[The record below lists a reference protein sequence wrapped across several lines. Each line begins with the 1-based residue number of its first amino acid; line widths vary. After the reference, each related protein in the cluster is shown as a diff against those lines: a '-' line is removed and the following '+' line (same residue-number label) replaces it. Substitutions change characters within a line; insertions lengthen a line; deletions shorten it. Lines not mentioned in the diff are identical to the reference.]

1 MKHAV
6 EVLSQRLSEVLPTMG
21 TTDMDP
27 LILDGDDMTTNSSG
41 TASSSSVLPVPSTAV
56 QLHPAVQ
63 RKHQRVGLCLQVI
76 GAVCLSFMA
85 VQLQSVL
92 GYLVTT
98 LSFHSVAALPV
109 SDASVVLGSSS
120 VLTCLAGYKLQQL
133 RNKGNSKVSISPV
146 EWALGALPLVGL
158 LFVQGPLCLLPQSA
172 GIDLNS
178 SNLAFLGG
186 FAAAILTGV
195 MWVVMPHLHEISP
208 LPVIT
213 HTLAL
218 SCVVSGLKTFL
229 FPEAVAATDE
239 ARPLPRLVTEVVL
252 MALLG
257 CVGQISV
264 TRGCQ
269 LYQIEPLP
277 LVPFATGLVCMLALD
292 AVVFK
297 EYLPIGPTVAVVVA
311 VGATC
316 TLIYRKHAK

>member
-1 MKHAV
+1 S
-6 EVLSQRLSEVLPTMG
+6 LQRHYGMPYFT
-21 TTDMDP
+21 
-27 LILDGDDMTTNSSG
+27 IFIDD
-41 TASSSSVLPVPSTAV
+41 
-56 QLHPAVQ
+56 
-63 RKHQRVGLCLQVI
+63 LQPK
-76 GAVCLSFMA
+76 

-98 LSFHSVAALPV
+98 LSFHAVAALPV

-218 SCVVSGLKTFL
+218 SCVVSGLKTSL

-297 EYLPIGPTVAVVVA
+297 EYLPIGPTVAVMVA

-316 TLIYRKHAK
+316 TLIYRKNAK

>member
-27 LILDGDDMTTNSSG
+27 LILDDDDMTTNSSG

-98 LSFHSVAALPV
+98 LSFHAVAALPV

-120 VLTCLAGYKLQQL
+120 VLTCLA
-133 RNKGNSKVSISPV
+133 
-146 EWALGALPLVGL
+146 
-158 LFVQGPLCLLPQSA
+158 SA

>member
-27 LILDGDDMTTNSSG
+27 LILDDDDMTTNSSG
-41 TASSSSVLPVPSTAV
+41 TAPSSSVLPVPSTAV

-98 LSFHSVAALPV
+98 LSFHAVAALPV

-120 VLTCLAGYKLQQL
+120 VLTCLA
-133 RNKGNSKVSISPV
+133 
-146 EWALGALPLVGL
+146 
-158 LFVQGPLCLLPQSA
+158 SA

>member
-27 LILDGDDMTTNSSG
+27 LILDDDDMTTNSSG
-41 TASSSSVLPVPSTAV
+41 TAPSSSVLPVPSTAV

-98 LSFHSVAALPV
+98 LSFHAVAALPV

-120 VLTCLAGYKLQQL
+120 VLTCLA
-133 RNKGNSKVSISPV
+133 
-146 EWALGALPLVGL
+146 
-158 LFVQGPLCLLPQSA
+158 SA

-297 EYLPIGPTVAVVVA
+297 EYLPIGPTVAVMVA

>member
-120 VLTCLAGYKLQQL
+120 VLTCLA
-133 RNKGNSKVSISPV
+133 
-146 EWALGALPLVGL
+146 
-158 LFVQGPLCLLPQSA
+158 SA

-297 EYLPIGPTVAVVVA
+297 EYLPIGPTVAVMVA

>member
-120 VLTCLAGYKLQQL
+120 VLTCLA
-133 RNKGNSKVSISPV
+133 
-146 EWALGALPLVGL
+146 
-158 LFVQGPLCLLPQSA
+158 SA